1 VKADGS
7 IDAAFVPTLGTS
19 TVLDVVQPQAD
30 GKVLVAGLMAFVD
43 GVPYTG
49 TRSFVRLNADGS
61 IDTSFS
67 ATLGT
72 NETISRLFV
81 QPSGKIVAQGY
92 FPDGATAR
100 AFARFNADGSRDA
113 SFVFP
118 LTSVSLFA
126 VDSSGAIYA
135 TATATPTQLVRYTPD
150 GLLDP
155 TFQPVLTGA
164 PAALVPLSDGT
175 VVVVQK
181 NAFVRLQHDGSVDS
195 SYHVPFSAFS
205 VSTGTQ
211 LTEAPL
217 PNGAMAVIT
226 TEALGYG
233 THFSAYRVNSAG
245 VVDYKYVGPQTNSS
259 VFLDFVDVGALLYDM
274 LRTSNPPADALVQM
288 NFGGTLV
295 AANATGL
302 LIRVSSNFTD
312 GQPYRY
318 VRASSTGPSAAFA
331 PTLLFASPATTAPL
345 ASGRS
350 PFFQV
355 TASGLW
361 PLSYAWSHDGVPVIG
376 ATTNTLML
384 DHLQAAD
391 AGDYTVTVSNSY
403 GSVTSAPWHLDVD
416 TTVAAA
422 AIVQNPNDTTVQ
434 AGATAT
440 FSVTATGTP
449 APTYQWQLNNQPI
462 AGATNATLV
471 IPNAQAAN
479 AGAYSVVVNN
489 QLSPTS
495 PWTVFSSPAKL
506 TVTSFPPGTYFGKAG
521 AGDVAIMTRGNATA
535 DLLIN
540 LASSGRIVV
549 ARGFAVN
556 ADGSFSA
563 SGTSY
568 TNGQGVDSGSAVT
581 LTGSFASNGTVSGSV
596 TGEALA
602 FSATKSSDSVNGSYE
617 ALGLRGNGGVVYA
630 VRDSTGRTVAVGL
643 GAGAVYGGSGS
654 TAAPLVLTG
663 TGGGSV
669 AVTIDPAAG
678 VLTATGNGAGVDGAR
693 WAGLGNDTTPTDRLA
708 DISTRCE
715 VGSGENTLIA
725 GFVVSGREPRPM
737 LIRAVGPTLTKFGIS
752 TALAAAHL
760 TIYRDNQTVIGTGE
774 NWSAAANAAQVASTG
789 DAVGAFPLASG
800 SSDAAVL
807 ATLDPGNY
815 SVGVTSAD
823 GSSGV
828 ALVEVYDAG
837 PAAPSSAPRL
847 INISSRGHVGVGEDA
862 LIAGFVV
869 TGNTP
874 KRVLIRG
881 IGPALQSYG
890 ISGVLADP
898 TLTLRQG
905 NTVVLTNDDWSTQTG
920 EVTAADVSSAADAVS
935 AFSLTPSSKDAA
947 MLITL
952 DPGLYTA
959 TVNGKNDTTGVGMIE
974 VYELPEN

>member
-1 VKADGS
+1 MTPSAS
-7 IDAAFVPTLGTS
+7 
-19 TVLDVVQPQAD
+19 
-30 GKVLVAGLMAFVD
+30 VA
-43 GVPYTG
+43 P
-49 TRSFVRLNADGS
+49 
-61 IDTSFS
+61 S
-67 ATLGT
+67 AIL
-72 NETISRLFV
+72 
-81 QPSGKIVAQGY
+81 PM
-92 FPDGATAR
+92 
-100 AFARFNADGSRDA
+100 
-113 SFVFP
+113 
-118 LTSVSLFA
+118 
-126 VDSSGAIYA
+126 
-135 TATATPTQLVRYTPD
+135 
-150 GLLDP
+150 
-155 TFQPVLTGA
+155 
-164 PAALVPLSDGT
+164 SDGT
-175 VVVVQK
+175 VVILQK
-181 NAFVRLQHDGSVDS
+181 NTFVRLQHDGSLDS
-195 SYHVPFSAFS
+195 SYKVPLSTFGA
-205 VSTGTQ
+205 STGTRYN
-211 LTEAPL
+211 EAPL

-226 TEALGYG
+226 TEPLAFG

-245 VVDYKYVGPQTNSS
+245 VVDYKYVGPQTGSS
-259 VFLDFVDVGALLYDM
+259 VFVDYVNVGALLYDM
-274 LRTSNPPADALVQM
+274 LRTSNLSADALVQM
-288 NFGGTLV
+288 NFGRTLV

-302 LIRVSSNFTD
+302 LVRVDSTFSD
-312 GQPYRY
+312 GQPNRY
-318 VRASSTGPSAAFA
+318 VRTSTSGPNAAFA
-331 PTLLFASPATTAPL
+331 PTLLFVSPAPTAPI
-345 ASGRS
+345 ASGEND
-350 PFFQV
+350 FFSV
-355 TASGLW
+355 VPSGLW

-376 ATTNTLML
+376 ATTSDLYL
-384 DHLQAAD
+384 SHPQASD
-391 AGDYTVTVSNSY
+391 AGNYTLTVSNAF
-403 GSVTSAPWHLDVD
+403 GSVTAGPWHLDID
-416 TTVAAA
+416 TTLAAA

-449 APTYQWQLNNQPI
+449 APTYQWHLNNQPI
-462 AGATNATLV
+462 AGATNATFV
-471 IPNAQAAN
+471 VPNAQAAN
-479 AGAYSVVVNN
+479 AGNYFVIVYN
-489 QLSPTS
+489 QLSPTMKWS
-495 PWTVFSSPAKL
+495 QFSSTAKL
-506 TVTSFPPGTYFGKAG
+506 TVISFPPGTYFGKAG
-521 AGDVAIMTRGNATA
+521 GGDVAIMTRGNATA

-540 LASSGRIVV
+540 LAVSGRIIV
-549 ARGFAVN
+549 AKGFAIN

-568 TNGQGVDSGSAVT
+568 TSGQTMDSGSAVT
-581 LTGSFASNGTVSGSV
+581 LTGSFASDGTVSGSV
-596 TGEALA
+596 TGEALT
-602 FSATKSSDSVNGSYE
+602 FSAAKTSDSVNGSYE

-643 GAGAVYGGSGS
+643 GGGAVYGGSGS

-905 NTVVLTNDDWSTQTG
+905 NNVVATNDDWSTQTDD
-920 EVTAADVSSAADAVS
+920 VTAADISSAADAVS